1 MPFGQLVIGPPG
13 SGKTTYCCGMDQYMG
28 AMKRKVA
35 IVNLDPANDPSGY
48 EPAVDVQDL
57 VSLEVVQQEL
67 GLGPN
72 GAQMYAIE
80 YLAKN
85 VDWLKEKLEPLER
98 EGAYF
103 IFDLPGQVELFSIQ
117 PFLKTIITELTNKRH
132 YRLTAVHLV
141 DAHLCTD
148 APKYMS
154 ALTLSLTTMLH
165 LEMPHVNVLSKM
177 DLIESYGEL
186 PLPLEFYTEV
196 QDLRHMV
203 DHMTQDSKSRFAQR
217 YKKLTAGICELVEDF
232 GLVHFLP
239 LAIEDKELVGR
250 VLTEVDKA
258 NGYAWAHPPGHEP
271 YPEFSYGA
279 AEPLPPGA
287 MASITE
293 KYTNC

>member
-1 MPFGQLVIGPPG
+1 
-13 SGKTTYCCGMDQYMG
+13 
-28 AMKRKVA
+28 
-35 IVNLDPANDPSGY
+35 
-48 EPAVDVQDL
+48 
-57 VSLEVVQQEL
+57 
-67 GLGPN
+67 
-72 GAQMYAIE
+72 
-80 YLAKN
+80 
-85 VDWLKEKLEPLER
+85 
-98 EGAYF
+98 
-103 IFDLPGQVELFSIQ
+103 
-117 PFLKTIITELTNKRH
+117 
-132 YRLTAVHLV
+132 
-141 DAHLCTD
+141 
-148 APKYMS
+148 
-154 ALTLSLTTMLH
+154 
-165 LEMPHVNVLSKM
+165 
-177 DLIESYGEL
+177 
-186 PLPLEFYTEV
+186 
-196 QDLRHMV
+196 MV